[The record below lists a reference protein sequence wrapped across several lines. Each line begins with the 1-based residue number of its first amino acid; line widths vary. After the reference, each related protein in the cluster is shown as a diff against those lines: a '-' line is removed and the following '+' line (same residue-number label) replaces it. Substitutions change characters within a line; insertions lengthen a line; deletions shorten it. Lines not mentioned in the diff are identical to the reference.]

1 MFEKTSNVRA
11 LIAITRKDG
20 TVENVTVKLSLS
32 GKLQETLNNADKF
45 LDVTNADGRQGF
57 LSKDDIARV
66 ELIEV
71 PRANQMN
78 LFRRAGDSGSFD
90 PYAVLG
96 VERGADAAT
105 IRTAYLTQ
113 AKRYHP
119 DRFQNVDLPKEMA
132 DYAAAMLVRINLA
145 FEQIGG

>member
-1 MFEKTSNVRA
+1 MFDKSNQVRA
-11 LIAITRKDG
+11 LIAVTRKDG
-20 TVENVTVKLSLS
+20 VVESYSVKLSLS
-32 GKLQETLNNADKF
+32 GKLHETLNHPDRF
-45 LDVTNADGRQGF
+45 LDVTNAEGKQSF
-57 LSKDDIARV
+57 LAKDEIARV

-78 LFRRAGDSGSFD
+78 LQRRATDVSSFD

-96 VERGADAAT
+96 AERGANAAA
-105 IRTAYLTQ
+105 IRSAYHSQ

-119 DRFQNVDLPKEMA
+119 DRFQNIDLPKEMA

-145 FEQIGG
+145 FEQIGS

>member
-1 MFEKTSNVRA
+1 MFEKATNVRA

-20 TVENVTVKLSLS
+20 TVENATVRLSLS
-32 GKLQETLNNADKF
+32 GKLQETLNNADRF
-45 LDVTNADGRQGF
+45 LDVTNAEGKQSY
-57 LSKDDIARV
+57 LSKDAIARV

-78 LFRRAGDSGSFD
+78 LFRNAGDSTSFD

-96 VERGADAAT
+96 VARGADAAA
-105 IRTAYLTQ
+105 IRAAYLTQ